1 MERSPGRQ
9 KDLCSCVLVKEGTV
23 FIVKKAEGKRA
34 SLLAVLG
41 DLNRPLRVRP
51 VRYMGREWWA
61 IEAEDTWPGM
71 VMDLRRL
78 GFESVAMGEVVLV
91 REGAPVVYESK
102 MEGPASPGGLRPF
115 PEVSPTIQIRKESY
129 STGYSDFAYLDEY
142 NDEEEEDEYDDE
154 LEPEDLD
161 DNS

>member
-1 MERSPGRQ
+1 MSEAGRWGTSLKITKKFSVSTKRSQRALLEAVAHARFGDDEAGAQRVLL
-9 KDLCSCVLVKEGTV
+9 DLASEARHVDAEVLPRV
-23 FIVKKAEGKRA
+23 AEPTSPHR
-34 SLLAVLG
+34 SV
-41 DLNRPLRVRP
+41 DL
-51 VRYMGREWWA
+51 
-61 IEAEDTWPGM
+61 
-71 VMDLRRL
+71 
-78 GFESVAMGEVVLV
+78 LV